1 MAKWEKVKLGEIFEI
16 SSGGT
21 PSRSNLDYWNGGN
34 IPWIKISDM
43 QNKYISK
50 ADEYITLQGLN
61 CSSAK
66 LYKKGTFLFSI
77 FATLGAV
84 SILSID
90 ASTNQAIAG
99 LEPKK
104 DICSSYI
111 YYALQYL
118 KKYIQNKGRGVAQNN
133 INLSILRN
141 ISIFFPPLE
150 EQKKIA
156 ERLDAVSD
164 LLEKQ
169 KQLLA
174 EQDNLIKSIFYDM
187 FGDPTTNSK
196 NWKQGKIKDV
206 VEDIQ
211 YGLSEKADE
220 IGEFPILRMNNISY
234 SGEMDYSD
242 LKYVNKKP
250 DEKYFLKK
258 GDILFN
264 RTNSKDLV
272 GKTGMYDKDDAMLYA
287 GYLIRIRTKDD
298 CLPIFLKTYM
308 NLPQLKVYFREKC
321 KSIVGMA
328 NINAKEVQSISFYL
342 PPIELQQK
350 FATIV
355 EGIEAQKEKI
365 KSSIAETQTLF
376 ASLMAKYFDEEQ
388 NDRISK

>member
-1 MAKWEKVKLGEIFEI
+1 MAKWEKVKLGDVLEVQKKSKIKAGSGLKFGMYPFFTSSSSLSKYVNEAEYYKPAIIFGT
-16 SSGGT
+16 GGMANIHFCET
-21 PSRSNLDYWNGGN
+21 PFSVSTDCLVFYAKGSNVNVNLNYIYKFFIGHMYKLEEGF
-34 IPWIKISDM
+34 KGAGL
-43 QNKYISK
+43 KHISK
-50 ADEYITLQGLN
+50 
-61 CSSAK
+61 
-66 LYKKGTFLFSI
+66 TFL
-77 FATLGAV
+77 
-84 SILSID
+84 
-90 ASTNQAIAG
+90 
-99 LEPKK
+99 E
-104 DICSSYI
+104 
-111 YYALQYL
+111 
-118 KKYIQNKGRGVAQNN
+118 N
-133 INLSILRN
+133 IIIPL
-141 ISIFFPPLE
+141 PPLE

-187 FGDPTTNSK
+187 FGDPTTNTK

-342 PPIELQQK
+342 PPIELQHK